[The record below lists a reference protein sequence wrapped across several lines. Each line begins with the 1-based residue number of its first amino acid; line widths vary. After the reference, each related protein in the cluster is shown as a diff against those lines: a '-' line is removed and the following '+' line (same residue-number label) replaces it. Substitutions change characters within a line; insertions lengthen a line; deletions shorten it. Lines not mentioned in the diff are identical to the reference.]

1 MDREEQQEL
10 KKRRQRIFFL
20 FFFLG
25 WKSKVDLTAS
35 EQGEGG
41 EGGTTVVLPNSVDG
55 S

>member
-10 KKRRQRIFFL
+10 KKRRQRISFL

-41 EGGTTVVLPNSVDG
+41 TTVVLPNSVDG